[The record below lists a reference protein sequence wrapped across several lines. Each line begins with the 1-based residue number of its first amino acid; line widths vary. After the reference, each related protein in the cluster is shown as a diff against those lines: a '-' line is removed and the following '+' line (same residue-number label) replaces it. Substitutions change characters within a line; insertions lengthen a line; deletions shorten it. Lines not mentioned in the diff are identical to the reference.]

1 MVDALEVTSESYN
14 EPIVIVETDSEE
26 IGRKKTIKLV
36 YTFFILLVYFV
47 GGALKGQEGVT
58 FLDLLILTDSDME
71 SGSLLLTCSAL
82 GFMLGPLLLGFLYD
96 RYNNS
101 GLFAIFIVSSGLLT
115 YVIPWCHHLVLM
127 SVAFVLRNLVT
138 SAVDIG
144 ALVITVKLWK
154 NEVNPYMQAIQ
165 AMFALGG
172 IVSPLITAPFLS
184 ESGRKA
190 ANNLNNVK
198 DNTSRPYDMGTSDMV
213 NLSSQSV
220 LTLSTNTSD
229 NQTWTIF
236 GKEETNVYIAY
247 SIIATC
253 MLVVSIPVAILWISR
268 SVEKLTSRQDKEVS
282 ADEVKQPV
290 IKARK
295 HPRLLPVAI
304 ALVGLFFFVYGPVE
318 KTCANFLLAFL
329 VKQMNW
335 SKVHAAQGNSA
346 FYAGFAGGRFIGI
359 ALAVVMPTT
368 LMLFVFMMALVV
380 CLGLFILA
388 IEQSAVFTWVC
399 IVLIG
404 TAMSTIYAS
413 MYAWVDVNVTS
424 VTGKMAS
431 CMQVALALGTM
442 ATTPLIGYLFK
453 EQTPMWFV
461 YLTITLS
468 STCFLCYSFLYL
480 LTLKFPLR
488 LGANTP
494 CPEKD
499 TFLQGEDKDGEIPTK
514 TSV

>member
-1 MVDALEVTSESYN
+1 MSAVC
-14 EPIVIVETDSEE
+14 
-26 IGRKKTIKLV
+26 
-36 YTFFILLVYFV
+36 FV
-47 GGALKGQEGVT
+47 
-58 FLDLLILTDSDME
+58 
-71 SGSLLLTCSAL
+71 
-82 GFMLGPLLLGFLYD
+82 PLL
-96 RYNNS
+96 
-101 GLFAIFIVSSGLLT
+101 A
-115 YVIPWCHHLVLM
+115 
-127 SVAFVLRNLVT
+127 
-138 SAVDIG
+138 G

-172 IVSPLITAPFLS
+172 IISPLITAPFLS

-190 ANNLNNVK
+190 ANDINNVK
-198 DNTSRPYDMGTSDMV
+198 DNASGLYKVDSAELV
-213 NLSSQSV
+213 NLSAQST
-220 LTLSTNTSD
+220 LTVPLNTSS
-229 NQTWTIF
+229 NQTGTIV
-236 GKEETNVYIAY
+236 GDEETDVYIAY

-253 MLVVSIPVAILWISR
+253 MLVVAIPIAILWIGH
-268 SVEKLTSRQDKEVS
+268 SVEKLTTRQDKELCS
-282 ADEVKQPV
+282 DELKTPV
-290 IKARK
+290 GKARK
-295 HPRLLPVAI
+295 KSRLLPVAV

-368 LMLFVFMMALVV
+368 LMLFVFMVALVV

-388 IEQSAVFTWVC
+388 IEHSAVFTWVC

-468 STCFLCYSFLYL
+468 STCLVCYSSLYL
-480 LTLKFPLR
+480 LTFKFPLR
-488 LGANTP
+488 VRSSTP

-499 TFLQGEDKDGEIPTK
+499 TFLQGDKDGDNTQK
-514 TSV
+514 TSP